1 MNVIPELGIPFD
13 TKKRAPF
20 KVVFETV
27 KLNELKNGQ
36 TQQSSQK
43 VTPEIVEPDYPADIE
58 AIREIFLEYA
68 GSLGIDLAFQQFDSE
83 IAGLPGKY
91 SKPQGCILLAKAEKN
106 KTIGCVALRPLED
119 NVCEMKRLYVKPEY
133 QGNGIGK
140 ALAVRICELGKEMG
154 Y

>member
-1 MNVIPELGIPFD
+1 MCESFKRRLHAVAVIV
-13 TKKRAPF
+13 A
-20 KVVFETV
+20 V
-27 KLNELKNGQ
+27 KLSELKNGQ
-36 TQQSSQK
+36 SQQSSQK
-43 VTPEIVEPDYPADIE
+43 VTPDIVEPNYPADIE

-91 SKPQGCILLAKAEKN
+91 AKPEGCILLAKAEKN

-133 QGNGIGK
+133 
-140 ALAVRICELGKEMG
+140 
-154 Y
+154 

>member
-27 KLNELKNGQ
+27 KLSELKSGQ
-36 TQQSSQK
+36 SQQAQQK
-43 VTPEIVEPDYPADIE
+43 VTPDIVEPEYPRDIE
-58 AIREIFLEYA
+58 VIREIFLEYA

-91 SKPQGCILLAKAEKN
+91 AKPQGCILLAKADLG
-106 KTIGCVALRPLED
+106 KTIGCVALR
-119 NVCEMKRLYVKPEY
+119 
-133 QGNGIGK
+133 
-140 ALAVRICELGKEMG
+140 
-154 Y
+154 